1 MATFILERETMQN
14 DSQSNDLQNLN
25 RKSSE

>member
-14 DSQSNDLQNLN
+14 DSQVNDLQNPN